1 MKPGQRTHT
10 HEVIASLNGRGEAEA
25 FSSAWKEL
33 AENLVHTR
41 EIPNGR
47 DFLFSGDS
55 EKLRQALK
63 TLAEIEQRQRHQ
75 PLHLDYAMVEE
86 YFLLRI
92 TGTHRYV
99 DVIRGYFE
107 EGGWPFKD
115 FSLK

>member
-1 MKPGQRTHT
+1 MKRGQRTHT
-10 HEVIASLNGRGEAEA
+10 DEIIANLSDRREVEA
-25 FSSAWKEL
+25 FTGAWRVL

-47 DFLFSGDS
+47 DFLFAGDS
-55 EKLRQALK
+55 EKLRDALK
-63 TLAEIEQRQRHQ
+63 KLSEIEQKQRHQ
-75 PLHLDYAMVEE
+75 PLHLDYAMVDE

-92 TGTHRYV
+92 TGTQRHG

-107 EGGWPFKD
+107 EGDWPFKD